1 MLFIEDS
8 EKDFKN
14 KYSKF
19 LENNDLRKVNDEF
32 VEQIKHDQ
40 MKSKNRKKTKAE
52 IRAEYKRQVAF
63 LLWSSIMVYF
73 TYHFFVGW
81 RYLGIGIADIAKG
94 RCNPSLGN
102 TCGTFDIV
110 CRFNGLGLGWFTK
123 FSVTHPVCELFR
135 NTIGNLISSLMR
147 GDISLF
153 ARTASP
159 VLFPITLKKAIEK
172 AVDFLFDCL
181 DDPELAAKVNKE
193 SGEMMQKYD
202 NAYKFDS
209 EKAFGYEKWKAER
222 AAAAAAAASAASASA
237 VLAASAAK
245 SEVQMSAV
253 EKRSL
258 ARAEAL
264 KKKADARILR
274 EEQKAHQVL
283 IKEQEK
289 VLKAQARADA
299 AASKASAK
307 ASQTVS
313 IWKGRMGSNKTA
325 KNVVAANRKVRVLSY
340 GSMKSPEI
348 TKEEFENNLAK
359 LGVLD
364 EFKTVVKKVDNKTC
378 KVMHGGFFDF
388 GLFSVPATMATIG
401 TGINAVVAIKGAI
414 HALFAGGTTYYN
426 WDLFQTAYR
435 NYGMNASSYLGSP
448 EYAHTNFVLNLLGL
462 GVKCQQ
468 GQSIFSH
475 AAQTVFTGMSLYGLF
490 ALSSEIGNH
499 AVDSYENFSDYS
511 SKFYANMF

>member
-1 MLFIEDS
+1 
-8 EKDFKN
+8 
-14 KYSKF
+14 
-19 LENNDLRKVNDEF
+19 
-32 VEQIKHDQ
+32 
-40 MKSKNRKKTKAE
+40 
-52 IRAEYKRQVAF
+52 
-63 LLWSSIMVYF
+63 
-73 TYHFFVGW
+73 
-81 RYLGIGIADIAKG
+81 
-94 RCNPSLGN
+94 
-102 TCGTFDIV
+102 
-110 CRFNGLGLGWFTK
+110 
-123 FSVTHPVCELFR
+123 
-135 NTIGNLISSLMR
+135 
-147 GDISLF
+147 
-153 ARTASP
+153 
-159 VLFPITLKKAIEK
+159 
-172 AVDFLFDCL
+172 
-181 DDPELAAKVNKE
+181 
-193 SGEMMQKYD
+193 
-202 NAYKFDS
+202 
-209 EKAFGYEKWKAER
+209 
-222 AAAAAAAASAASASA
+222 
-237 VLAASAAK
+237 
-245 SEVQMSAV
+245 MSAV

-340 GSMKSPEI
+340 GSMKSSEI

-401 TGINAVVAIKGAI
+401 TGVKAVVAIKGAI
-414 HALFAGGTTYYN
+414 HALFAGGTAYYN
-426 WDLFQTAYR
+426 WELFQTAYR
-435 NYGMNASSYLGSP
+435 NYGMNASSYLGTP